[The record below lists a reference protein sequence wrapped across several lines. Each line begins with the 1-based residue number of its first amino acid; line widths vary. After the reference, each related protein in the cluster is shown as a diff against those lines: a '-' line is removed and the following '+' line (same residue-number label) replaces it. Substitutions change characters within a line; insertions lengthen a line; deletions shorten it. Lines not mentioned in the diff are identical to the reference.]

1 MRPSK
6 LKQWSVEQRNVSCN
20 FMQGDK
26 VTHALKSLEL
36 PQNFWQST
44 FKSQVR
50 EVECGPYSQ
59 SCGFFSSH
67 VRMWQFDHKESWMP
81 KNWCFQTVVL
91 EKTLESPLESK
102 EIKSINSKGNQPWL
116 FIGRIVAKAE
126 VLATWCEEIIHWKRP
141 WCWERLMAGE
151 GGVRGW
157 DGCMASLM
165 QWTWT

>member
-1 MRPSK
+1 MLNSLHVDSPGDQRLVSYWRRWKRAPSGGTAGEAE
-6 LKQWSVEQRNVSCN
+6 LGVEQRNVSCN

-67 VRMWQFDHKESWMP
+67 VWM
-81 KNWCFQTVVL
+81 
-91 EKTLESPLESK
+91 
-102 EIKSINSKGNQPWL
+102 
-116 FIGRIVAKAE
+116 
-126 VLATWCEEIIHWKRP
+126 
-141 WCWERLMAGE
+141 
-151 GGVRGW
+151 
-157 DGCMASLM
+157 
-165 QWTWT
+165 